1 MPVRFA
7 TLGHFFKFLFM
18 DRLIAVDPM
27 HKEIDSCHLQ
37 ADALRF
43 VYLAT

>member
-27 HKEIDSCHLQ
+27 HKEIDSLQ
-37 ADALRF
+37 DDALRF